1 MDLFPCWYG
10 FVEVAYAL
18 LLAGKNDKNQFEAD
32 KELLNI
38 VSKYCF
44 KWVPISKSRCFLG

>member
-10 FVEVAYAL
+10 FVEVACAL
-18 LLAGKNDKNQFEAD
+18 LLAGENDKNQFEAD

-38 VSKYCF
+38 VSNGYLF
-44 KWVPISKSRCFLG
+44 PSPGAS